1 MLSDIFRAIGLTLYY
16 TLTEIIVPT
25 IVFIMIITPL
35 LYIIDK
41 VTRNIGVF
49 K

>member
-1 MLSDIFRAIGLTLYY
+1 MLSDIVMAMYLTLYY
-16 TLTEIIVPT
+16 TLTEIIVPS

-35 LYIIDK
+35 LYIITK
-41 VTRNIGVF
+41 ITQNIGVF

>member
-1 MLSDIFRAIGLTLYY
+1 MLNDIIMAMYLTLYY
-16 TLTEIIVPT
+16 TLTEIIVPS

-35 LYIIDK
+35 LYIITK
-41 VTRNIGVF
+41 VTQNIEVF

>member
-1 MLSDIFRAIGLTLYY
+1 MLNDIFRAIYLTLYY
-16 TLTEIIVPT
+16 TLTELIVPT

>member
-1 MLSDIFRAIGLTLYY
+1 MLNDIFRAIGLTLYY
-16 TLTEIIVPT
+16 TLTELIVPT

>member
-1 MLSDIFRAIGLTLYY
+1 MLNDIIMAMYLTLYY
-16 TLTEIIVPT
+16 TLTEIIVPS

-35 LYIIDK
+35 LYIITK
-41 VTRNIGVF
+41 ITRNIGVF